1 MGHPPRL
8 PGEKNVMAV
17 RLKDIAADLG
27 VSTVTVSKVLRGRLD
42 IGERTRARVLKR
54 MAELNYQP
62 NMQARG
68 LASGRSF
75 AIGLVVPDLVHPFFG
90 EFAKSLAGA
99 LRASGL
105 ALVLASSEE
114 DSEIERQEIR
124 TLVNRGVDVLLVA
137 SCQRMEVAEFVSG
150 ATPPV
155 LLIDRNL
162 PSLGKDFVGS
172 NDVLVGEL
180 ATRHLIGL
188 GRKRIA
194 HIGSEGTSPSIER
207 FQGFRNALR
216 VANIKLPKSY
226 VVTRE
231 RFEAT
236 GDSAGYRAMQ
246 ELLAQKHRPDAV
258 FCYNDLS
265 AIGAMHAA
273 TQAGLSIP
281 RDIAFVGCGN
291 LRYAEYLKVPLTSVD
306 QSIERMGE
314 MAARRVLTLAA
325 KPNEPPETTFVE
337 PKLMVRQSTVAG

>member
-1 MGHPPRL
+1 
-8 PGEKNVMAV
+8 MAV

-27 VSTVTVSKVLRGRLD
+27 VSTVTVSKVLRGGLD
-42 IGERTRARVLKR
+42 IGEQTRARVLKR

-75 AIGLVVPDLVHPFFG
+75 AVGLVVPDLVHPFFG

-114 DSEIERQEIR
+114 DPEIERQEIR

-137 SCQRMEVAEFVSG
+137 SCQHVGKAEFFTRKG
-150 ATPPV
+150 LPI
-155 LLIDRNL
+155 LLIDRNIPKL
-162 PSLGKDFVGS
+162 ETDFVGS

-188 GRKRIA
+188 GRKRLA
-194 HIGSEGTSPSIER
+194 HIGSQGTSPAIDR
-207 FQGFRNALR
+207 LKGFRNALG
-216 VANIKLPKSY
+216 VAGIPLPKSY

-231 RFEAT
+231 RFEET

-246 ELLAQKHRPDAV
+246 DLLAQKHRPDAV

-265 AIGAMHAA
+265 AIGAMQAA
-273 TQAGLSIP
+273 MQAGLSIP
-281 RDIAFVGCGN
+281 DDIAFAGCGN

-314 MAARRVLTLAA
+314 AAARRAVALSI
-325 KPNEPPETTFVE
+325 KPGDAPQTAFVE
-337 PKLMVRQSTVAG
+337 PKLIVRQSTVAR

>member
-1 MGHPPRL
+1 
-8 PGEKNVMAV
+8 MAV

-27 VSTVTVSKVLRGRLD
+27 VSTVTVSKVLRGGVD

-75 AIGLVVPDLVHPFFG
+75 AVGLVVPDLVHPFFG

-114 DSEIERQEIR
+114 DPEIERQEIR
-124 TLVNRGVDVLLVA
+124 TLLNRGVDVLVVA
-137 SCQRMEVAEFVSG
+137 SCQHVEDAEFVFPG
-150 ATPPV
+150 GPPI
-155 LLIDRNL
+155 LLIDRNIPRL
-162 PSLGKDFVGS
+162 KSDFVGS

-180 ATRHLIGL
+180 ATRHLIAL

-194 HIGSEGTSPSIER
+194 HIGGHGTSPAIDR
-207 FQGFRNALR
+207 FKGFRNALST
-216 VANIKLPKSY
+216 AGMKLPKSY

-231 RFEAT
+231 RFEER

-246 ELLAQKHRPDAV
+246 ELLAQKHPPDAV

-265 AIGAMHAA
+265 AIGAMEAA
-273 TQAGLSIP
+273 MQAGLSIP
-281 RDIAFVGCGN
+281 GDIAFAGCGN
-291 LRYAEYLKVPLTSVD
+291 LRYAQYLKVPLTSVD

-314 MAARRVLTLAA
+314 AAARRVLTLST
-325 KPNEPPETTFVE
+325 KPDDAPRTSFVE
-337 PKLMVRQSTVAG
+337 PKLIVRQSTVAG

>member
-1 MGHPPRL
+1 
-8 PGEKNVMAV
+8 MAV

-27 VSTVTVSKVLRGRLD
+27 VSTVTVSKVLRGGVD

-75 AIGLVVPDLVHPFFG
+75 AVGLVVPDLVHPFFG
-90 EFAKSLAGA
+90 ELAKSLAGA

-105 ALVLASSEE
+105 ALVLSSSEE
-114 DSEIERQEIR
+114 DPEIERQEIR
-124 TLVNRGVDVLLVA
+124 MLVRRGVDVLVVA
-137 SCQRMEVAEFVSG
+137 SCQNVEEAEFFTDG
-150 ATPPV
+150 PPI
-155 LLIDRNL
+155 LLIDRNI
-162 PSLGKDFVGS
+162 PKLGADFVGS

-188 GRKRIA
+188 GRRKIA
-194 HIGSEGTSPSIER
+194 HIGAQGTSPSVDR
-207 FQGFRNALR
+207 YKGFRNALA
-216 VANIKLPKSY
+216 VAGIRLPKNY

-231 RFEAT
+231 RFEES

-246 ELLAQKHRPDAV
+246 ELLAQKSRPDAV

-265 AIGAMHAA
+265 AIGAMQAA
-273 TQAGLSIP
+273 LQAGLGIP
-281 RDIAFVGCGN
+281 GDIAFAGCGN

-306 QSIERMGE
+306 QSIGRMGE
-314 MAARRVLTLAA
+314 AAARRVLTLAS
-325 KPNEPPETTFVE
+325 KPHEEAQTAFVE
-337 PKLMVRQSTVAG
+337 PKLIVRQSTVAG

>member
-1 MGHPPRL
+1 
-8 PGEKNVMAV
+8 MAV

-27 VSTVTVSKVLRGRLD
+27 VSTVTVSKVLRGGID

-75 AIGLVVPDLVHPFFG
+75 AVGLVVPDLVHPFFG
-90 EFAKSLAGA
+90 EFAKALAGA

-105 ALVLASSEE
+105 AVVLASSEE
-114 DSEIERQEIR
+114 DPEIERKEVR
-124 TLVNRGVDVLLVA
+124 SLVSRGVDVLVVA
-137 SCQRMEVAEFVSG
+137 SCQRSEEAELVTREG
-150 ATPPV
+150 LPI

-162 PSLGKDFVGS
+162 PKLGADYVGS

-188 GRKRIA
+188 GRRRLA
-194 HIGSEGTSPSIER
+194 HIGGEGTSPSIDR
-207 FQGFRNALR
+207 LQGFRNALG
-216 VANIKLPKSY
+216 VAGIRLPKGY

-231 RFEAT
+231 RFEET

-246 ELLAQKHRPDAV
+246 ELLAQKQRPDAV

-265 AIGAMHAA
+265 AIGAMQAA
-273 TQAGLSIP
+273 MQAGLSIP
-281 RDIAFVGCGN
+281 GDIAFAGCGN

-314 MAARRVLTLAA
+314 TAA
-325 KPNEPPETTFVE
+325 KRALALSVKPDDSPQTNFVE
-337 PKLMVRQSTVAG
+337 PKLIVRQSSVAG

>member
-1 MGHPPRL
+1 
-8 PGEKNVMAV
+8 MAV

-27 VSTVTVSKVLRGRLD
+27 VSTVTVSKVLRGGLD

-75 AIGLVVPDLVHPFFG
+75 AVGLIVPDLVHPFFG
-90 EFAKSLAGA
+90 EFAKSLAGT

-114 DSEIERQEIR
+114 DPEIERQEIR

-137 SCQRMEVAEFVSG
+137 SCQRSEEAEFFTRKG
-150 ATPPV
+150 LPI
-155 LLIDRNL
+155 LLIDRNI
-162 PSLGKDFVGS
+162 PKLGTDFVGS
-172 NDVLVGEL
+172 DDVLVGEL

-188 GRKRIA
+188 GRKRLA
-194 HIGSEGTSPSIER
+194 HIGGQGTSPSMDR
-207 FQGFRNALR
+207 LQGFRNALS
-216 VANIKLPKSY
+216 VAGIKLPRSY

-231 RFEAT
+231 RFEETA
-236 GDSAGYRAMQ
+236 DSAGYRAMQ
-246 ELLAQKHRPDAV
+246 ELLAQKQRPDAV

-265 AIGAMHAA
+265 AIGAMQAA
-273 TQAGLSIP
+273 MQAGLSIP
-281 RDIAFVGCGN
+281 GDIAFAGCGN

-314 MAARRVLTLAA
+314 VAARRALALSM
-325 KPNEPPETTFVE
+325 KPDDLPQIAFVE
-337 PKLMVRQSTVAG
+337 PKLIVRHSTVAG

>member
-1 MGHPPRL
+1 
-8 PGEKNVMAV
+8 MAV

-27 VSTVTVSKVLRGRLD
+27 VSTVTVSKVLRGGLD

-75 AIGLVVPDLVHPFFG
+75 AVGLVVPDLVHPFFG

-114 DSEIERQEIR
+114 DPEIERQEIR

-137 SCQRMEVAEFVSG
+137 SCQRSEEAEIFTRKG
-150 ATPPV
+150 LPI
-155 LLIDRNL
+155 LLIDRNIPKL
-162 PSLGKDFVGS
+162 ETDFVGS
-172 NDVLVGEL
+172 DDVLVGEL

-188 GRKRIA
+188 GRKRLA
-194 HIGSEGTSPSIER
+194 HIGGQGTSPSVDR
-207 FQGFRNALR
+207 LKGFRNAL
-216 VANIKLPKSY
+216 AIAGIKLPRSY
-226 VVTRE
+226 IVTRE
-231 RFEAT
+231 RFEET

-246 ELLAQKHRPDAV
+246 ELLAQKQRPDAV

-265 AIGAMHAA
+265 AIGAMQAA
-273 TQAGLSIP
+273 MQAGLSIP
-281 RDIAFVGCGN
+281 GDIAFAGCGN
-291 LRYAEYLKVPLTSVD
+291 LRYAQYLKVPLTSVD
-306 QSIERMGE
+306 QSVERMGE
-314 MAARRVLTLAA
+314 AAARRALALSI
-325 KPNEPPETTFVE
+325 KPDDLPQTAFVE
-337 PKLMVRQSTVAG
+337 PKLIVRQSTVAG

>member
-1 MGHPPRL
+1 MIAKGNRPNR
-8 PGEKNVMAV
+8 GNAAV

-27 VSTVTVSKVLRGRLD
+27 VSTVTVSKVLRGGLD
-42 IGERTRARVLKR
+42 ISERTRARVLQR

-75 AIGLVVPDLVHPFFG
+75 AAGLVVPDLVHPFFG
-90 EFAKSLAGA
+90 ELAKSLAGA

-114 DSEIERQEIR
+114 DAEIERQEIR
-124 TLVNRGVDVLLVA
+124 TLVNRGVDVLVVA
-137 SCQRMEVAEFVSG
+137 SCQHLEQAEFVTDG
-150 ATPPV
+150 GPPI
-155 LLIDRNL
+155 LLIDRNIPKL
-162 PSLGKDFVGS
+162 AADFVGT

-194 HIGSEGTSPSIER
+194 HIGGQGTSPSLDR
-207 FQGFRNALR
+207 FKGFRNALA
-216 VANIKLPKSY
+216 VAGIKLPKNY

-231 RFEAT
+231 RFEET

-246 ELLAQKHRPDAV
+246 ELLAQKQRPDAV

-265 AIGAMHAA
+265 AIGAMEAA
-273 TQAGLSIP
+273 IQAGLSIP
-281 RDIAFVGCGN
+281 GDIAFIGCGN
-291 LRYAEYLKVPLTSVD
+291 LRYAQYLRVPLTSVD
-306 QSIERMGE
+306 QSIGRMGE
-314 MAARRVLTLAA
+314 AAARRVLSLATN
-325 KPNEPPETTFVE
+325 PDEPPQTAFVD
-337 PKLMVRQSTVAG
+337 PKLMVRHSTVAS

>member
-1 MGHPPRL
+1 
-8 PGEKNVMAV
+8 MAV

-27 VSTVTVSKVLRGRLD
+27 VSTVTVSKVLRGGVD

-75 AIGLVVPDLVHPFFG
+75 AVGLVVPDLVHPFFG
-90 EFAKSLAGA
+90 EFAKALAGA

-105 ALVLASSEE
+105 AVVLASSEE
-114 DSEIERQEIR
+114 DPEIERKEVR
-124 TLVNRGVDVLLVA
+124 SLVNRGVDVLLVA
-137 SCQRMEVAEFVSG
+137 SCQRSEEAEFFTREG
-150 ATPPV
+150 LPL

-162 PSLGKDFVGS
+162 PKLGADYVGS

-188 GRKRIA
+188 GRRRLA
-194 HIGSEGTSPSIER
+194 HIGGEGTSPSIDR
-207 FQGFRNALR
+207 QQGFRNALG
-216 VANIKLPKSY
+216 VAGIRLPKGY
-226 VVTRE
+226 LVTRE
-231 RFEAT
+231 RFEET

-246 ELLAQKHRPDAV
+246 ELLAQKQRPDAV

-265 AIGAMHAA
+265 AIGAMHA
-273 TQAGLSIP
+273 TMQAGLSIP
-281 RDIAFVGCGN
+281 GDIAFAGCGN

-314 MAARRVLTLAA
+314 AAA
-325 KPNEPPETTFVE
+325 KRALALSAKPDDSPQMNFVE
-337 PKLMVRQSTVAG
+337 PKLIVRQSSVAG

>member
-1 MGHPPRL
+1 
-8 PGEKNVMAV
+8 MAV

-27 VSTVTVSKVLRGRLD
+27 VSTVTVSKVLRGGLD

-75 AIGLVVPDLVHPFFG
+75 AVGLVVPDLVHPFFG

-105 ALVLASSEE
+105 ALMLASSEE
-114 DSEIERQEIR
+114 DPDIERQEIR
-124 TLVNRGVDVLLVA
+124 TLVNRGMDVILVA
-137 SCQRMEVAEFVSG
+137 SCQNIEEAELL
-150 ATPPV
+150 PPGGPPL

-162 PSLGKDFVGS
+162 PKLTADFVGS
-172 NDVLVGEL
+172 NDVLVGEM

-188 GRKRIA
+188 GRKKIA
-194 HIGSEGTSPSIER
+194 HIGGHGTSPAVDR
-207 FQGFRNALR
+207 FQGFRNALT
-216 VANIKLPKSY
+216 VAGIKLPKGY
-226 VVTRE
+226 VITRD
-231 RFEAT
+231 RFEES

-246 ELLAQKHRPDAV
+246 ELLSQKSRPDAV

-265 AIGAMHAA
+265 AIGAMQAA
-273 TQAGLSIP
+273 MQAGLSIP
-281 RDIAFVGCGN
+281 GDIAFAGCGN
-291 LRYAEYLKVPLTSVD
+291 LRYADYFKVPLTSVD

-314 MAARRVLTLAA
+314 AAARRVLALSI
-325 KPNEPPETTFVE
+325 KPDDEPETFFVE
-337 PKLMVRQSTVAG
+337 PKLIVRRSTVAE

>member
-1 MGHPPRL
+1 
-8 PGEKNVMAV
+8 MAV

-27 VSTVTVSKVLRGRLD
+27 VSTVTVSKVLRGGVD

-75 AIGLVVPDLVHPFFG
+75 AVGLVVPDLVHPFFG
-90 EFAKSLAGA
+90 EFAKALAGA

-114 DSEIERQEIR
+114 DPEIERQEVR

-137 SCQRMEVAEFVSG
+137 SCQRSEEAEFFTRKG
-150 ATPPV
+150 LPI

-162 PSLGKDFVGS
+162 PTLGTDFVGS

-188 GRKRIA
+188 GRRRLA
-194 HIGSEGTSPSIER
+194 HIGGQGTSPSIDR
-207 FQGFRNALR
+207 LRGFRNALG
-216 VANIKLPKSY
+216 VAGIRLPKGY

-231 RFEAT
+231 RFEET

-246 ELLAQKHRPDAV
+246 ELLAQKQRPDAV

-265 AIGAMHAA
+265 AIGAMQAA
-273 TQAGLSIP
+273 MQAGLSIP
-281 RDIAFVGCGN
+281 GDIAFAGCGN

-314 MAARRVLTLAA
+314 AAA
-325 KPNEPPETTFVE
+325 KRALALSAKPYDSPQTHFVE
-337 PKLMVRQSTVAG
+337 TKLIVRQSTVAG

>member
-1 MGHPPRL
+1 
-8 PGEKNVMAV
+8 MAV

-27 VSTVTVSKVLRGRLD
+27 VSTVTVSKVLRGGLD

-75 AIGLVVPDLVHPFFG
+75 AVGLIVPDLVHPFFG
-90 EFAKSLAGA
+90 EFAKYLAGA

-114 DSEIERQEIR
+114 DPEIERQEIR
-124 TLVNRGVDVLLVA
+124 TLLNRGVDVLVVA
-137 SCQRMEVAEFVSG
+137 SCQHVEDAQFVFPG
-150 ATPPV
+150 GPPI
-155 LLIDRNL
+155 LLIDRNIPRL
-162 PSLGKDFVGS
+162 KSDFVGS

-180 ATRHLIGL
+180 ATRHLIAL

-194 HIGSEGTSPSIER
+194 HIGGHGTSPAIDR
-207 FQGFRNALR
+207 FKGFRNALST
-216 VANIKLPKSY
+216 AGMKLPKSY

-231 RFEAT
+231 RFEER

-246 ELLAQKHRPDAV
+246 ELLAQKHPPDAV

-265 AIGAMHAA
+265 AIGAMEAA
-273 TQAGLSIP
+273 MQAGLSIP
-281 RDIAFVGCGN
+281 GDIAFAGCGN
-291 LRYAEYLKVPLTSVD
+291 LRYAQYLKVPLTSVD

-314 MAARRVLTLAA
+314 AAARRVLTLST
-325 KPNEPPETTFVE
+325 KPDDAPRTFFVE
-337 PKLMVRQSTVAG
+337 PKLIVRQSTVAG

>member
-1 MGHPPRL
+1 
-8 PGEKNVMAV
+8 
-17 RLKDIAADLG
+17 
-27 VSTVTVSKVLRGRLD
+27 VSTVTVSKVLRGGVD

-75 AIGLVVPDLVHPFFG
+75 AVGLVVPDLVHPFFG
-90 EFAKSLAGA
+90 QFAKALAGA

-105 ALVLASSEE
+105 AVVLSSSEE
-114 DSEIERQEIR
+114 DPELERKEVR

-137 SCQRMEVAEFVSG
+137 SCQRSEEAEFFTREG
-150 ATPPV
+150 LPL

-162 PSLGKDFVGS
+162 PKLGADYVGS

-188 GRKRIA
+188 GRRRLA
-194 HIGSEGTSPSIER
+194 HIGGEGTSPSIDR
-207 FQGFRNALR
+207 LRGFRNALG
-216 VANIKLPKSY
+216 VAGIRLPKGY
-226 VVTRE
+226 VVTCE
-231 RFEAT
+231 RFEET

-246 ELLAQKHRPDAV
+246 ELLAQKQRPDAV

-265 AIGAMHAA
+265 AIGAMQA
-273 TQAGLSIP
+273 TMQAGLSIP
-281 RDIAFVGCGN
+281 GDIAFAGCGN

-314 MAARRVLTLAA
+314 AAARRALALSL
-325 KPNEPPETTFVE
+325 KPDDQPQTALVE
-337 PKLMVRQSTVAG
+337 PKLIVRQSSVAR

>member
-1 MGHPPRL
+1 
-8 PGEKNVMAV
+8 MAV

-27 VSTVTVSKVLRGRLD
+27 VSTVTVSKVLRGGTD

-75 AIGLVVPDLVHPFFG
+75 AVGLVVPDLVHPFFG
-90 EFAKSLAGA
+90 EFARYLAGA
-99 LRASGL
+99 LRPSGL

-114 DSEIERQEIR
+114 DPEIERQEIR
-124 TLVNRGVDVLLVA
+124 TLANRGVDVLLVA
-137 SCQRMEVAEFVSG
+137 SCQRSGEAEFFTRKG
-150 ATPPV
+150 LPM
-155 LLIDRNL
+155 LLIDRNMPQL
-162 PSLGKDFVGS
+162 KTNFVGS
-172 NDVLVGEL
+172 DDVLVGEL

-188 GRKRIA
+188 GRRRLA
-194 HIGSEGTSPSIER
+194 HIGGRGSSPSIDR
-207 FQGFRNALR
+207 LKGFRNALS
-216 VANIKLPKSY
+216 VAGIRLPKSY

-231 RFEAT
+231 RFEEA

-246 ELLAQKHRPDAV
+246 ELLAQKQRPDAV

-265 AIGAMHAA
+265 AIGAMQAA
-273 TQAGLSIP
+273 MQAGLSIP
-281 RDIAFVGCGN
+281 GDIAFAGCGN

-314 MAARRVLTLAA
+314 AAARRALALSI
-325 KPNEPPETTFVE
+325 KPDDPPQTALIE
-337 PKLMVRQSTVAG
+337 PKLIVRQSTVAS